1 MQRGSDPLMRWIYTK
16 YTSVFL
22 MPQDVHFVA
31 CGKITRVWATDRFSI
46 ILARSIK
53 DNLAALDLE
62 SSRAHLMH
70 GRKKTRPLLFG
81 IDRARRKMQCARAP
95 LGLILCRRAP
105 LI

>member
-1 MQRGSDPLMRWIYTK
+1 MQRGRDPLMRWICTK

-70 GRKKTRPLLFG
+70 GRKKLALSSSVLT
-81 IDRARRKMQCARAP
+81 ARRKMQCARAP
-95 LGLILCRRAP
+95 LGLIRRRRAP